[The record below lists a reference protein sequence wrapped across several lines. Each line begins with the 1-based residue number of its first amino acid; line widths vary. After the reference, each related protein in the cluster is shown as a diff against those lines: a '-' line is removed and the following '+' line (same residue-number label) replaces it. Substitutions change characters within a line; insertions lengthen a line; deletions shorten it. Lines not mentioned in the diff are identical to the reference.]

1 MSHPVAAPTDFS
13 LRAYVGLGS
22 NLGDGPALL
31 AAAREALAALP
42 GLSLSRA
49 SSLYLTEP
57 QGVRDQPFF
66 TNQVVEL
73 ACGPDAR
80 AETLLEAL
88 LDTEQTLGR
97 VRKGAARFGPR
108 TVDLD
113 LLLFGNE
120 VMNNERLTLPHPR
133 MLERAF
139 VLVPLAEIAP
149 DLVLPRGVS
158 VAGALGRLRYRRQ
171 GNVIHQDPPRP

>member
-1 MSHPVAAPTDFS
+1 MPRPPAAPVAFP

-42 GLSLSRA
+42 GVSLSRA

-66 TNQVVEL
+66 TNQALEL
-73 ACGPDAR
+73 ACGPDMR
-80 AETLLEAL
+80 AGALLEARMA
-88 LDTEQTLGR
+88 TEQTLGR
-97 VRKGAARFGPR
+97 VRQGAVRFGPR

-120 VMNNERLTLPHPR
+120 VMNSERLTLPHPR

-149 DLVLPRGVS
+149 DLMLPQGMS
-158 VAGALGRLRYRRQ
+158 VAEALGLLRYRRQ
-171 GNVIHQDPPRP
+171 GNVICQEQP

>member
-1 MSHPVAAPTDFS
+1 MPRPVTASTAFP

-42 GLSLSRA
+42 GVSLSRA

-66 TNQVVEL
+66 TNQALEL
-73 ACGPDAR
+73 ACGPDMR
-80 AETLLEAL
+80 AGALLEAL
-88 LDTEQTLGR
+88 MATEQTLGR
-97 VRKGAARFGPR
+97 VRQGAVRFGPR

-120 VMNNERLTLPHPR
+120 VMNSERLTLPHPR

-149 DLVLPRGVS
+149 DLMLPQGMS
-158 VAGALGRLRYRRQ
+158 VAEALGLLRYRRQ
-171 GNVIHQDPPRP
+171 GNVICQEQP

>member
-1 MSHPVAAPTDFS
+1 MNITTPQVTPPIT
-13 LRAYVGLGS
+13 AYVGLGS

-42 GLSLSRA
+42 GVSLSRA

-66 TNQVVEL
+66 TNQALEL
-73 ACGPDAR
+73 ACGPDMR
-80 AETLLEAL
+80 AGALLEAL
-88 LDTEQTLGR
+88 MATEQTLGR
-97 VRKGAARFGPR
+97 VRQGAVRFGPR

-120 VMNNERLTLPHPR
+120 VMNSERLTLPHPR

-149 DLVLPRGVS
+149 DLMLPQGMS
-158 VAGALGRLRYRRQ
+158 VAEALGLLRYRRQ
-171 GNVIHQDPPRP
+171 GNVICQEQP

>member
-1 MSHPVAAPTDFS
+1 MPRPPAAPVAFP

-42 GLSLSRA
+42 GVSLSRA

-66 TNQVVEL
+66 TNQALEL
-73 ACGPDAR
+73 ACGPDMR
-80 AETLLEAL
+80 AGALLEAL
-88 LDTEQTLGR
+88 LATEQTLGR
-97 VRKGAARFGPR
+97 VRRGAVRFGPR

-120 VMNNERLTLPHPR
+120 VMNSERLTLPHPR

-149 DLVLPRGVS
+149 DLMLPQGMS
-158 VAGALGRLRYRRQ
+158 VAEALGRLRYRRQ
-171 GNVIHQDPPRP
+171 GNVICQDSPRP

>member
-1 MSHPVAAPTDFS
+1 MPRPVAAPADFP

-42 GLSLSRA
+42 GVSLSRA
-49 SSLYLTEP
+49 SSLYRTEP

-66 TNQVVEL
+66 TNQALEL
-73 ACGPDAR
+73 ACGPDMR
-80 AETLLEAL
+80 AEALLEAL
-88 LDTEQTLGR
+88 LATEHALGR
-97 VRKGAARFGPR
+97 VRQGAVRFGPR

-120 VMNNERLTLPHPR
+120 VMNSERLTLPHPR

-149 DLVLPRGVS
+149 DLMLPQGMS
-158 VAGALGRLRYRRQ
+158 VAEALGLLRYRRQ
-171 GNVIHQDPPRP
+171 GNVICQEQP